1 MKSYIYVLTWVYKV
15 IWMPHAQYVNC
26 IMTFY
31 KNTTYEFR
39 CSLVVNNWTWI
50 FLYFSKKCIR
60 QEVIDMHPDLTSYLQ
75 IWDLTSTSS
84 PLQSRFICIRTAVA
98 TSILRFT
105 IHFLQSIKTLQL
117 FNYFSELIN
126 DHPTTTVNYSDS
138 PHPRWT
144 LQGVTLRGIFIQAC
158 LNHFTF
164 PQEMNYYY
172 LIVYFT
178 CIKHTLLMLFITF
191 NVCS

>member
-50 FLYFSKKCIR
+50 FLHFSKKCIR

-126 DHPTTTVNYSDS
+126 DHPTTTVNYSAQSS
-138 PHPRWT
+138 PSRNVARSYTTWN
-144 LQGVTLRGIFIQAC
+144 LYSSMSKSF
-158 LNHFTF
+158 
-164 PQEMNYYY
+164 Y
-172 LIVYFT
+172 LST
-178 CIKHTLLMLFITF
+178 GNELLLSNSILYLH
-191 NVCS
+191 

>member
-98 TSILRFT
+98 TSVLRFT
-105 IHFLQSIKTLQL
+105 IHFLQSNCSNTLVNEIMTILPQQSTIVTVLTLEERCKELHYVESL
-117 FNYFSELIN
+117 F
-126 DHPTTTVNYSDS
+126 
-138 PHPRWT
+138 
-144 LQGVTLRGIFIQAC
+144 
-158 LNHFTF
+158 
-164 PQEMNYYY
+164 
-172 LIVYFT
+172 
-178 CIKHTLLMLFITF
+178 KH
-191 NVCS
+191 V